1 MVVIRHEPDAALS
14 FEAVLL
20 CRFVLA
26 ATYGI
31 GQRLMARNRQD
42 GMGGQKE
49 TGPQAQAPILS
60 TDCEEKAYLCNL
72 GLALYAFSKDAKHR
86 LGLGW

>member
-1 MVVIRHEPDAALS
+1 
-14 FEAVLL
+14 
-20 CRFVLA
+20 
-26 ATYGI
+26 
-31 GQRLMARNRQD
+31 
-42 GMGGQKE
+42 MGGQKE